1 MTAFRT
7 PSLVRRHSRTFR
19 PGTQAQSAHL
29 IGVCGS
35 GMKAL
40 AELLLD
46 MGWKVTGSDLQPPG
60 SRLAKIAARGLRI
73 HQGHDHDELASSAS
87 VVVHSPA
94 VDASNPELRRAVAQ
108 GVEVLSYSEMLG
120 RLTQDKTGISI
131 AGTHGKSTTSA
142 MVADVLAGG
151 QRSPSA
157 IIGAESRMSGRSGW
171 AGTGSEFVVESCEYN
186 GNFLNLHP
194 KLAVLTGIEPD
205 HFDCFGSFDE
215 SIDVFTRFASSLPQD
230 GCLIVNSD
238 CQAARDVAQAA
249 TAEVI
254 SFSQSPGRDWWATD
268 LKQTVDGTRFR
279 VFRGE
284 TFHGEFSLSVPGEH
298 NVRNALGA
306 IALADCL
313 GIAVGDV
320 RESLSEFAGIRR
332 RFEHVGSW
340 RGITLIDDYA
350 HHPTAVQVSLQTAR
364 QVFGKRRVWCAFQPH
379 QASRTRRLMNEFAA
393 SFAQA
398 DQVLVAPVF
407 AAREVLAD
415 GEGRQL
421 ANQLAEEISANC
433 CEARAMESLDRMIA
447 TLDHEARPGD
457 VLITMGAGNIDQVHH
472 EFHRRLQRHP
482 A

>member
-1 MTAFRT
+1 MTALRPLSIT
-7 PSLVRRHSRTFR
+7 SRRSRTDVR
-19 PGTQAQSAHL
+19 GTQAQSAHL

-46 MGWKVTGSDLQPPG
+46 MGWAVTGSDLQPPG

-73 HQGHDHDELASSAS
+73 HQGHDDEQLTSSAS

-94 VDASNPELRRAVAQ
+94 VDASNPELRRAREQ
-108 GVEVLSYSEMLG
+108 GIEILSYSAMLG
-120 RLTQDKTGISI
+120 RLTQNKTGISI

-142 MVADVLAGG
+142 MFADVLAGA
-151 QRSPSA
+151 QRAPSA
-157 IIGAESRMSGRSGW
+157 IIGAELRNSGRSGW
-171 AGTGSEFVVESCEYN
+171 AGEGNEFVVESCEYN
-186 GNFLNLHP
+186 GNFLNLQP

-205 HFDCFGSFDE
+205 HFDCFASFDASLE
-215 SIDVFTRFASSLPQD
+215 VFTQFVSSLPED
-230 GCLIVNSD
+230 GCLVVNAD
-238 CQAARDVAQAA
+238 CEAARDVSHAA
-249 TAEVI
+249 TSEVVA
-254 SFSQSPGRDWWATD
+254 FSQSPGSNWWATD
-268 LKQTVDGTRFR
+268 LKQTIGGTRFR
-279 VFRGE
+279 VFHGE
-284 TFHGEFSLSVPGEH
+284 SFHGEFSLAVPGEH

-306 IALADCL
+306 IALADRL
-313 GIAVGDV
+313 GVPVDAV
-320 RESLSEFAGIRR
+320 RESLSDFAGIRR

-364 QVFGKRRVWCAFQPH
+364 QVFGKRRIWCAFQPH

-393 SFAQA
+393 SFAEA

-407 AAREVLAD
+407 AAREILD
-415 GEGRQL
+415 EGEDRQL
-421 ANQLAEEISANC
+421 ANELTEKISANRC
-433 CEARAMESLDRMIA
+433 RARAMDSIDRMIA